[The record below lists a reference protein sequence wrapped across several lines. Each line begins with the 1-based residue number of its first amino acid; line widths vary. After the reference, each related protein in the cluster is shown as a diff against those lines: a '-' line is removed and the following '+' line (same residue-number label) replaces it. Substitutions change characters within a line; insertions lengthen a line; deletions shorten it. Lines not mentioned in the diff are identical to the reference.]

1 MTDLQFKDRF
11 GKIWDLK
18 LDLGKTLL
26 VDASDFESVTKSP
39 IILSR
44 YDKDTVV
51 EMLTDTPV
59 MFAVIGVIVRD
70 QFASNLK
77 EKLPASDPPLAGD
90 ELESTYQGLFVSS
103 IDGSVIEP
111 ARDALVN
118 ALKDFFPA
126 ATTALSI
133 FLLKIREYQKN
144 VSERLTTEILPL
156 LNPKINQIIDK
167 EFEGLKKRLEETS
180 LPLSQS

>member
-103 IDGSVIEP
+103 IDG
-111 ARDALVN
+111 
-118 ALKDFFPA
+118 
-126 ATTALSI
+126 
-133 FLLKIREYQKN
+133 
-144 VSERLTTEILPL
+144 
-156 LNPKINQIIDK
+156 
-167 EFEGLKKRLEETS
+167 
-180 LPLSQS
+180 